1 MLRRTLDQNMIRQEV
16 EASSSKPAAQ
26 RYTNAPNV
34 TEINER
40 D

>member
-1 MLRRTLDQNMIRQEV
+1 MIRQEV

-26 RYTNAPNV
+26 RYTNAHDV
-34 TEINER
+34 TEINNER